1 MKIRKSKRMAML
13 VLLLLL
19 SVIWLILAPFVLKLR
34 TEDADAQKSF
44 AKKGVLLSTHFYEV
58 DGYRMHYVQTG
69 NDTLPTLLFVHG
81 SPGSWEAF
89 SRYMQDKDL
98 LEKFRMVSI
107 DRPGFGFSSF
117 GKARDLAE
125 QSRLLTPLLRQLNN
139 GKLLYAVGHSM
150 GGPLTVKLEIDNPG
164 RLAGLVLLAASVS
177 PYLEEPEKW
186 RRLILSTPLNYWLP
200 GALRPANEE
209 LWYLKSDLKKM
220 EPDLG
225 KITSAVWIVHGDKDA
240 LVPVGNVTFMQSNFI
255 HAQKM
260 TVIILP
266 GASHFIPWQHYT
278 EVKTLL
284 LSLPVAG
291 KYAIR

>member
-1 MKIRKSKRMAML
+1 MSML

-19 SVIWLILAPFVLKLR
+19 PVIWLILAPFILKLR

-58 DGYRMHYVQTG
+58 NGYRVHYVQTG
-69 NDTLPTLLFVHG
+69 SDSLPTLLFVHG

-98 LEKFRMVSI
+98 LKKFRMVSI

-117 GKARDLAE
+117 GKARNLAE
-125 QSRLLTPLLRQLNN
+125 QSRLLSPLLKQLNN

-164 RLAGLVLLAASVS
+164 VLAGLVLLAASVS
-177 PYLEEPEKW
+177 PNLEAPEKW
-186 RRLILSTPLNYWLP
+186 RHLILSTPFNYWLP
-200 GALRPANEE
+200 GALRPSNEE
-209 LWYLKSDLKKM
+209 LWYLKSDLKTM
-220 EPDLG
+220 EPDMG
-225 KITSAVWIVHGDKDA
+225 KISSAVWIVHGDKDG
-240 LVPVGNVTFMQSNFI
+240 LVPVGNVAFIRSNFI
-255 HAQKM
+255 HAQQM

-266 GASHFIPWQHYT
+266 GANHFIPWQHYM
-278 EVKTLL
+278 EIKSLL
-284 LSLPVAG
+284 LSLPEVA
-291 KYAIR
+291 KYAKS